1 MERHPKPPALVPRP
15 LPPAPDEIRPL
26 ANSPPLRLAPRL
38 RTLYQARILARLL
51 PAHPHLHAITLSDLA
66 REWGADRVSIEARL
80 TGKVEIS
87 GADLLFMADELGVTP
102 HELLA
107 GIQSYLTPEERAS
120 LKLKNRVAS
129 SARYAQVRDARK
141 AAGDPP
147 RKYSP
152 RTGRRAPIHLLVMER
167 LPPDQRKPLPPAPK
181 KGAKG

>member
-1 MERHPKPPALVPRP
+1 MERPPKPPTLVSRP

-38 RTLYQARILARLL
+38 RTLYQPRILARIL
-51 PAHPHLHAITLSDLA
+51 PKHEHLHAITLADLA
-66 REWGADRVSIEARL
+66 REWGFDRLAIEARL

-87 GADLLFMADELGVTP
+87 GTDLLFMADELGVSP

-107 GIQSYLTPEERAS
+107 GIQGYLTPEERAS
-120 LKLKNRVAS
+120 RKLKNKVAS
-129 SARYAQVRDARK
+129 SARYAQVRDARI

-152 RTGRRAPIHLLVMER
+152 RTGRRAPIHLLIMER

-181 KGAKG
+181 KPKA